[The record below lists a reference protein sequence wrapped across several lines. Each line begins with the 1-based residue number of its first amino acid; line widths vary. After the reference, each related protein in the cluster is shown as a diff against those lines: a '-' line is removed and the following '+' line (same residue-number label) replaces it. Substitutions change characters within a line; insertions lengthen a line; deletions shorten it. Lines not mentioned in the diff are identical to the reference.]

1 MDKENV
7 VEGEWCKHGGETGS
21 PSFCSLTETL
31 NEQLSPV

>member
-7 VEGEWCKHGGETGS
+7 VEGEWCKHGGEIGS
-21 PSFCSLTETL
+21 PSVCFLTEKL